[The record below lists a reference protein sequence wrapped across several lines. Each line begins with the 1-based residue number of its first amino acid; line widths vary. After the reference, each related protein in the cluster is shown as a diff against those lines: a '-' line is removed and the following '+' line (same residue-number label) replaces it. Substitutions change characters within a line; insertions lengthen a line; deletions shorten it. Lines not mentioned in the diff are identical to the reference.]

1 MNHIGRTQITL
12 RRHPSETGRARRT
25 VAGLCR
31 DLDAEVVEVAQLLT
45 TELVTNAL
53 QHGRGDITLAV
64 TVDDG
69 DLRIDVTDDGPGV
82 PEIGCGGPD
91 ELGGRGL
98 MVVEALATMW
108 GVAPALR
115 PSGKTVWFTLPAS
128 RPPADSPSR

>member
-1 MNHIGRTQITL
+1 MDDIGRTQISL

-31 DLDAEVVEVAQLLT
+31 DLDTEVVEVAQLLT

-53 QHGRGDITLAV
+53 KHGRGDITLGITIA
-64 TVDDG
+64 TE
-69 DLRIDVTDDGPGV
+69 DLRIDVTDDGPGH

-98 MVVEALATMW
+98 MVVEALASMW

-115 PSGKTVWFTLPAS
+115 ASGKTVWFSLPAS
-128 RPPADSPSR
+128 RRSPDPASR